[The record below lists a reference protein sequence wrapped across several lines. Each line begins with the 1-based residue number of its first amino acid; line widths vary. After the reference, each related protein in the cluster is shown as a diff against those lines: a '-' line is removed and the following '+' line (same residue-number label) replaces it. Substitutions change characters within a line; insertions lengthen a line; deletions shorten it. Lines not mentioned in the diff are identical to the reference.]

1 MEGCGGGGGGCCFCG
16 SGGGSVEEEEEVV
29 KRFGHVMASGCGGC
43 DGGYLVVYIQLLS
56 LSLSRRGIWQSSLFA
71 YRRSASELGSEVRY
85 VSSVPYCTS
94 KTITSLGKALA
105 ALPLPACTAPYNADR
120 YR

>member
-1 MEGCGGGGGGCCFCG
+1 ME
-16 SGGGSVEEEEEVV
+16 EEEEEVV

-56 LSLSRRGIWQSSLFA
+56 FSLSRRGIHMAELSLA
-71 YRRSASELGSEVRY
+71 YRRSASELGNEVRY

>member
-1 MEGCGGGGGGCCFCG
+1 
-16 SGGGSVEEEEEVV
+16 
-29 KRFGHVMASGCGGC
+29 MAE
-43 DGGYLVVYIQLLS
+43 LS
-56 LSLSRRGIWQSSLFA
+56 LA
-71 YRRSASELGSEVRY
+71 YRRSASELGSEVSY